1 MPKKYPSF
9 QEGDQRG
16 IFPVI
21 TKHRGKYI
29 VLTSHTSESM
39 PFNTIAQANQ
49 FIQAVKF
56 QQRPSQIKKS
66 MANIKKFEKRKKKN
80 KGFFDW

>member
-1 MPKKYPSF
+1 MPSKFPSF
-9 QEGDQRG
+9 QEGDKRG

-56 QQRPSQIKKS
+56 QQRPTKK
-66 MANIKKFEKRKKKN
+66 KKTTRKKN